1 MTQLDRI
8 AHMEALLDN
17 ATAAIR
23 AYTGTPEQRQRIQPM
38 VDALAAYY
46 HSPQWLQDY
55 EDDEAG
61 RLPKTLKRGVLSQD
75 AVYDLLQVWQ
85 EISRPDTSLSH
96 QP

>member
-8 AHMEALLDN
+8 AHMEALLHD
-17 ATAAIR
+17 ASAAIR

-38 VDALAAYY
+38 VDVLAAYY

-61 RLPKTLKRGVLSQD
+61 RLPKALKRGVLSQD

-85 EISRPDTSLSH
+85 EISQPDAPLSH
-96 QP
+96 RP